1 MRIAVI
7 DDEKYSRLE
16 LIHQI
21 RQHLPQMC
29 IRDRYRITRVRLH
42 RPQVFSGSTV
52 LIKIATPIRC
62 GYFYKVSQRP
72 LRVSISM
79 LSTKFKPG
87 TVVSFIKT
95 PKSNAANGFFFTVL
109 DRF

>member
-1 MRIAVI
+1 
-7 DDEKYSRLE
+7 
-16 LIHQI
+16 
-21 RQHLPQMC
+21 
-29 IRDRYRITRVRLH
+29 
-42 RPQVFSGSTV
+42 
-52 LIKIATPIRC
+52 
-62 GYFYKVSQRP
+62 
-72 LRVSISM
+72 M